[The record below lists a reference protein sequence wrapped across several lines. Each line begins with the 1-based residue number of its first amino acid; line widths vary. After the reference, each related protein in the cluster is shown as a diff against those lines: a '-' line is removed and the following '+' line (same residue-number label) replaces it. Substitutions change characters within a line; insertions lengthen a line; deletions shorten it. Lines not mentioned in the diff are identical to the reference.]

1 MEGNG
6 SEQREMQTEQWLL
19 REKESEVEG
28 ETADGSEDQKVADSL
43 TTYSTGVALKLD
55 PD

>member
-6 SEQREMQTEQWLL
+6 SEQGEMQTEQGLL

-28 ETADGSEDQKVADSL
+28 ETADGSEGQKVADSL
-43 TTYSTGVALKLD
+43 TTCSTGEALKLA